1 MQSFNENSKKFFLTG
16 LILIPLVFFHS
27 TASTQS
33 YPDKPIMIYCGFDP
47 GATTDLTA
55 RALAREATK
64 ETGVAVVVENKPG
77 GGSAVAATLLASKKA
92 DGYTLGVISSTA
104 LVTAPIIIKMNYDP
118 FKDFTYIFSYGSMS
132 CAICVRK
139 DSPFNT
145 LEELIEFARKNPEKL
160 SYGATAMAPIHLAVD
175 FLSKQANVKF
185 RFVPFKGST
194 PAATALMGGHVDFMA
209 SAGIHRQFVKQGVF
223 RMLAVINSEARDPE
237 NPDFPTITE
246 LGYKDIP
253 PPIYMFVGPKGLPDP
268 IFKKL
273 DTAFRKAANSPEFQ
287 NVMENLGLPF
297 VFKDRRQLEM
307 LLSGEYQFFAKFLKD
322 YGFVK

>member
-1 MQSFNENSKKFFLTG
+1 MQSIKKDSIKFFLIG
-16 LILIPLVFFHS
+16 LIVISSIFFHS
-27 TASTQS
+27 AAPGQG
-33 YPDKPIMIYCGFDP
+33 YPDKPILIYCGFDP

-55 RALAREATK
+55 RALAKEATK
-64 ETGVAVVVENKPG
+64 EIGVAVVVENKAG

-118 FKDFTYIFSYGSMS
+118 FKDFTYVFSYGSMS
-132 CAICVRK
+132 CALCIRK
-139 DSPFNT
+139 DSPFRT
-145 LEELIEFARKNPEKL
+145 LEELLEYARKNPERL

-209 SAGIHRQFVKQGVF
+209 SAGIHRQYVKQGIF
-223 RMLAVINSEARDPE
+223 RMLAVINSEARDLE
-237 NPDFPTITE
+237 NPEIPTITE

-253 PPIYMFVGPKGLPDP
+253 PPIYMFVGPQGLPDP
-268 IFKKL
+268 IFMKL
-273 DTAFRKAANSPEFQ
+273 DAAFRKAAHSPEFQ
-287 NVMENLGLPF
+287 NVMKNLGVPF
-297 VFKDRRQLEM
+297 VFKDRRKLEIQL
-307 LLSGEYQFFAKFLKD
+307 SREYQFFAKFLKD
-322 YGFVK
+322 YGFIK